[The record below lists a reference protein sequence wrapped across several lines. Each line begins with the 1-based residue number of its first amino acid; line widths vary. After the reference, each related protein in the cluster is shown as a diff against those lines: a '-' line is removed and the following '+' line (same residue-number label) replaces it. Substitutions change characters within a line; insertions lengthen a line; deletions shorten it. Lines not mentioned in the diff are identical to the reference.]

1 MDLMGCSASQGW
13 SSGGNDAV
21 GVACCVH
28 SLLLLGQVVGPVVVE
43 VAVAAERAEL
53 EDRLGAGQA
62 PASARAVHAVFDQVP
77 AGALDRAGGDRPAT
91 GERGRVVQVGLL
103 VEQVGGGGVGGLALG
118 GVQVVAG
125 GLAADRRGD
134 DADASVQD
142 RPGVI
147 VHQVWA
153 AGSPSAKKH
162 QAARHRYSSTCTK
175 STTIAT
181 STPRAWA
188 SVPTRASWWL
198 LPSTSA
204 TQVRCWS
211 GSRRVASSNTW
222 PITRA
227 ASAVTLAT
235 SHLPR
240 ARGRVR
246 PGGWGWSGAG
256 RTSPGVRGIGAQ
268 S

>member
-1 MDLMGCSASQGW
+1 MIRVQRFSGG

-21 GVACCVH
+21 GVACCVYP
-28 SLLLLGQVVGPVVVE
+28 LLLLGQVVGPVVVE
-43 VAVAAERAEL
+43 VAVAAERPEL
-53 EDRLGAGQA
+53 EDGLGAGQA
-62 PASARAVHAVFDQVP
+62 PASAGAVHAVFDQVP

-125 GLAADRRGD
+125 GLAADRRSD

-147 VHQVWA
+147 VHPGLGSGVALGEKAPSGPPHILEHVHEVDHDRHVHA
-153 AGSPSAKKH
+153 AHLGFGADPSELVVVAVD
-162 QAARHRYSSTCTK
+162 QRDPGAVLVGV
-175 STTIAT
+175 AT
-181 STPRAWA
+181 GGLVEHLADHLGG
-188 SVPTRASWWL
+188 V
-198 LPSTSA
+198 
-204 TQVRCWS
+204 Q
-211 GSRRVASSNTW
+211 
-222 PITRA
+222 
-227 ASAVTLAT
+227 VTLAT

-246 PGGWGWSGAG
+246 PGGWG
-256 RTSPGVRGIGAQ
+256 
-268 S
+268 